1 MTPSELKSL
10 RGDKTK
16 VAFGAEIGVTMQTL
30 MNWETG
36 RSKPTR
42 PRLSQL
48 QKLRDNKK

>member
-30 MNWETG
+30 MNWESG

-42 PRLSQL
+42 PRLIQL
-48 QKLRDNKK
+48 QKLRDDEK